1 MKKVLLLGDSIR
13 MGYDDYVKEEL
24 DGKCEVVYDA
34 EDNGRFAAYTLWQ
47 ANQMFKHHG
56 HFDVVHWNNGYW
68 DMNIEAP
75 MTEAMHPVE
84 EYVHFLKRIIK
95 LCRENGAKIIF
106 ATTTPIL
113 EPGMAADNTGTQADS
128 TFLMTVVRVTRL
140 KDWNTIPMPR
150 RNRRRLLP
158 DRVLT
163 SVPFTVSV
171 PEVIW
176 CIRFTERSSV
186 DLPAP
191 ERPMMATNSPS

>member
-1 MKKVLLLGDSIR
+1 MSRIPTLSSDSSALILSAFR
-13 MGYDDYVKEEL
+13 K
-24 DGKCEVVYDA
+24 
-34 EDNGRFAAYTLWQ
+34 
-47 ANQMFKHHG
+47 
-56 HFDVVHWNNGYW
+56 
-68 DMNIEAP
+68 AP
-75 MTEAMHPVE
+75 SSTRQ
-84 EYVHFLKRIIK
+84 KGIS
-95 LCRENGAKIIF
+95 
-106 ATTTPIL
+106 
-113 EPGMAADNTGTQADS
+113 GTQADS